1 MTTYNRRKMIRRL
14 TACLR
19 DYVFFFLW
27 NRMTS
32 VLSAFAEI
40 HKLPTKF
47 FSLITPSYED
57 TVIVP
62 NKTMDMPIPFVVVN
76 QVLDINVNQSSVVQL
91 FVDNGTEPEDKS
103 NLQAKAAGGA
113 SLIKSLGPNMTTYL
127 RNWIN
132 RKESL
137 GAAYTGSLVLHIQP
151 FMTKVQMVNPKL
163 GIDGEGAFERDRS
176 WGFTTEDP
184 VSGEY
189 IGGGPTNNYFTAWV
203 FKTPMTIRYEVA
215 GGYKYLTMTTQF
227 AEE

>member
-1 MTTYNRRKMIRRL
+1 
-14 TACLR
+14 
-19 DYVFFFLW
+19 
-27 NRMTS
+27 MTS

-47 FSLITPSYED
+47 FALITPSYED
-57 TVIVP
+57 NIIVP
-62 NKTMDMPIPFVVVN
+62 GATISLPIPFVVVN

-91 FVDNGTEPEDKS
+91 FVDNGTEPEDES

-127 RNWIN
+127 RNWIGSSTVEN
-132 RKESL
+132 L

-151 FMTKVQMVNPKL
+151 FMTKVQMANPKL
-163 GIDGEGAFERDRS
+163 LDNNGESAFERDRS
-176 WGFTTEDP
+176 WGITTEDP